1 MKYKYISYIVSE
13 FGKAYPTTAADGFE
27 NKLLQK
33 SEDEL
38 YRLANA
44 IDRFGVEI
52 LVNCI
57 K

>member
-1 MKYKYISYIVSE
+1 MKYKYISYIVNE
-13 FGKAYPTTAADGFE
+13 FSKVYTSTLTDSFE

-33 SEDEL
+33 SADEL

-44 IDRFGVEI
+44 IDRFGVEN
-52 LVNCI
+52 LVDCI

>member
-1 MKYKYISYIVSE
+1 MKYKYISYIVNE
-13 FGKAYPTTAADGFE
+13 FSKVYTSTLTDSFE

-44 IDRFGVEI
+44 IDRFGVEN
-52 LVNCI
+52 LVDCI